1 MVNRGARS
9 LVARVAGVGVLAM
22 MVLNGTVFADHVPPV
37 GLDYAGTW
45 AVLIAVGVIVAL
57 LVLAALWGYLD
68 GQFHDAERIK
78 YRLIEPDED
87 WPYGRG
93 TSVERPEQP

>member
-1 MVNRGARS
+1 MSKAQHS
-9 LVARVAGVGVLAM
+9 TTI
-22 MVLNGTVFADHVPPV
+22 TVFLALSGVALADHVPPV

-45 AVLIAVGVIVAL
+45 AVLIAVGVIVVL

-68 GQFHDAERIK
+68 GQFKDAERIK
-78 YRLIEPDED
+78 YSLIEPDDD

-93 TSVERPEQP
+93 TSIERPDAPRS

>member
-1 MVNRGARS
+1 MKRS
-9 LVARVAGVGVLAM
+9 VKVALTTMLLA
-22 MVLNGTVFADHVPPV
+22 LSNTALADHVPPV

-45 AVLIAVGVIVAL
+45 AVLIAVGVIVVL

-68 GQFHDAERIK
+68 GQFKDAERIK
-78 YRLIEPDED
+78 YSLIEPDED

-93 TSVERPEQP
+93 TSTERPDAPRT